1 MVAIYS
7 DEVELLREKSLKC
20 EKYEC
25 EMLKY
30 KEKLEEFDM
39 IKVRC
44 EELKDENSV
53 LLETRTFLE
62 RQIDQYQI
70 KLSNTNRN
78 ENDLLKYKQE
88 LNDLQEQFGQDQAR
102 ICELLETQTRLELE
116 VKNLINENHSLNEE
130 LVYYK
135 NKATTVSTTIVQQ
148 QTQNSSSAK
157 VLQLELEFKKLDT
170 ELSNVKQNESKLQN
184 ELYQKNREIESLK
197 KDIQTLKQN
206 ESNEN
211 SKIKELSLQLI
222 KLQFDEKQLRKQKSL
237 EDEEELNRL
246 RSEIDSLKHKLNEI
260 DEEKCLLT
268 QRFDNLSNEN
278 YSKQLKIIELEQD
291 IKKLN
296 KLNDLLK
303 EDLNKAYS
311 EKETF
316 ENKCRLLDKEVI
328 KQKQQIEAK
337 NMSLDECMKKIKTL
351 AEECQQEQKL
361 KKQVLTLEKQI
372 EEFRKKNLDLKQEVC
387 ICFISV

>member
-1 MVAIYS
+1 LVAIYS
-7 DEVELLREKSLKC
+7 EEVELLREKSLKC
-20 EKYEC
+20 DKYEC

-53 LLETRTFLE
+53 LLETRSFLE
-62 RQIDQYQI
+62 RQIDQYQV
-70 KLSNTNRN
+70 KLSNTNRY
-78 ENDLLKYKQE
+78 ENDIHKYKQE

-116 VKNLINENHSLNEE
+116 VKNLINENHALNEE
-130 LVYYK
+130 LVYFK
-135 NKATTVSTTIVQQ
+135 NKSTTVSTTIVQQ
-148 QTQNSSSAK
+148 NNSSSAK
-157 VLQLELEFKKLDT
+157 VLQLELDFKKLDT
-170 ELSNVKQNESKLQN
+170 DMCNLKQNESKLQN
-184 ELYQKNREIESLK
+184 ELSQKNREIESLK
-197 KDIQTLKQN
+197 KEIQSLKQN

-222 KLQFDEKQLRKQKSL
+222 KLQFDEKQLRKQKTL
-237 EDEEELNRL
+237 EDEEELNRCKI
-246 RSEIDSLKHKLNEI
+246 EIDSLKIKLCELE
-260 DEEKCLLT
+260 EEKCQVT
-268 QRFDNLSNEN
+268 QKFDSLSNEN

-303 EDLNKAYS
+303 EDLNKAYG
-311 EKETF
+311 EKESH
-316 ENKCRLLDKEVI
+316 ENKNRILDKEVF
-328 KQKQQIEAK
+328 KLKQQIEAK

-351 AEECQQEQKL
+351 ADECQQEQKL
-361 KKQVLTLEKQI
+361 KKQIYTLEKQI
-372 EEFRKKNLDLKQEVC
+372 EEFRKKNLDLKQEVGVYC
-387 ICFISV
+387 LAID